1 MTDKELKKHLNSI
14 NAEIN
19 PLSKQ
24 KALQKSL
31 ACAERSFRPIG
42 IKDFILNQL
51 HYIKPVQPALC
62 LVFMILMPVLG
73 ALCNNLQLIFF
84 ISLSLPLL
92 SCITVPEILKQI
104 DSGIMELES
113 STLYK
118 AGSVFSARLIIY
130 GIISLSAILISA
142 AVTAPFSGSFLWLL
156 LFEILLFTASA
167 FLSLLISLLIRNQYA
182 PAAAIAL
189 NIILAASFN
198 SVLNDSFNAVNF
210 KDNISLSSIISL
222 GTLAAATAAA
232 VLMLAIFLFII
243 FKNYKFNG
251 EKLWKLS

>member
-1 MTDKELKKHLNSI
+1 MTEKELKKHLNSI
-14 NAEIN
+14 NAEID
-19 PLSKQ
+19 LTSKQ

-31 ACAERSFRPIG
+31 ACAEKSFKPIG
-42 IKDFILNQL
+42 IKAFILNQL

-62 LVFMILMPVLG
+62 LAFMILMPMLG
-73 ALCNNLQLIFF
+73 AVCNNLQLIFF

-92 SCITVPEILKQI
+92 SCITVPEILSRI

-113 STLYK
+113 TTLYK

-130 GIISLSAILISA
+130 GIINLSTILISA
-142 AVTAPFSGSFLWLL
+142 AVTAQFAGSFLWLL

-189 NIILAASFN
+189 NIILAAFFN
-198 SVLNDSFNAVNF
+198 NILKDSFNAMLF
-210 KDNISLSSIISL
+210 EDKISFTSIISL
-222 GTLAAATAAA
+222 GTLAAAAAA
-232 VLMLAIFLFII
+232 AAIMLAVFLFII
-243 FKNYKFNG
+243 YKNFKFNG